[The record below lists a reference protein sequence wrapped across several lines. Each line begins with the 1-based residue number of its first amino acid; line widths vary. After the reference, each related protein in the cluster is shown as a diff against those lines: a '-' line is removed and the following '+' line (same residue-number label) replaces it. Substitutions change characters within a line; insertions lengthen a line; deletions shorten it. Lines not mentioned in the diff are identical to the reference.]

1 MKRTTSLVILVA
13 ALALVAAG
21 CGDDEEG
28 DGTTTWAEST
38 TVQDEAAKPLAAA
51 AAGKRG
57 PAFFSSPS
65 ENIGCHVSAKAARC
79 DIRERTWEPPP
90 EPKSCKKLGMD
101 YGQGIVLGFAHAEF
115 VCAGD
120 TSLGA
125 PTILPYGSSS
135 RRGPIRCHSGQ
146 KGVTC
151 SHAENGHGFFLS
163 RGSFRIF

>member
-1 MKRTTSLVILVA
+1 MRWTAPLVILIA
-13 ALALVAAG
+13 ALAVAAAG
-21 CGDDEEG
+21 CGDDEE
-28 DGTTTWAEST
+28 DGTTSQAQTQAAESA
-38 TVQDEAAKPLAAA
+38 QNLSAAA
-51 AAGKRG
+51 AKRG

-90 EPKSCKKLGMD
+90 EPKSCKKLGLD
-101 YGQGIVLGFAHAEF
+101 YGQGIVLGFSHAEF
-115 VCAGD
+115 ICAGD
-120 TSLGA
+120 TALGA
-125 PTILPYGSSS
+125 PTILPYGANS